1 MSNATTV
8 QTSRTKLRALCEVA
22 IFVAIAVVLDQIRL
36 NILPQGGS
44 VSFVLVPLTF
54 LSIRWGVRWGLI
66 AGLAFG
72 LIKAIVGGGFA
83 WGWQSIL
90 LDYFVAFTVI
100 GLAGLFY
107 RRAGGWAIVATVV
120 AGLAQYV
127 VFLLSGVI
135 IWGEWMPD
143 EFLGMAM
150 GNTWFYSL
158 LYNGLYMVPNTLIG
172 AVIIGILA
180 VPLKKYFRGEDL
192 VQA

>member
-1 MSNATTV
+1 
-8 QTSRTKLRALCEVA
+8 VA
-22 IFVAIAVVLDQIRL
+22 IFVAIAVVLDQLRI

-44 VSFVLVPLTF
+44 VSFVLVPLAF
-54 LSIRWGVRWGLI
+54 LSIRWGLRWGLTG
-66 AGLAFG
+66 GLAFG

-83 WGWQSIL
+83 WGWQSLL

-107 RRAGGWAIVATVV
+107 RRAGIWAVVATVI
-120 AGLAQYV
+120 AGLAQYA
-127 VFLLSGVI
+127 VFLLAGVL

-143 EFLGMAM
+143 EFLGMSM
-150 GNTWFYSL
+150 GNPWFYSL

-172 AVIIGILA
+172 AVIVGILA
-180 VPLKKYFRGEDL
+180 VPLKNYFRGEDL